1 VFLVHRER
9 LVQEVFRVNEA
20 FKDLLVKRE
29 RLEILVLEDTKE
41 TKEIRETLVHRV
53 FRVSR
58 VFKDSRGTKV
68 TKVTRVSRVF
78 REKRETLVEHMNTTS
93 QQYQALG

>member
-9 LVQEVFRVNEA
+9 LVQEVFRANEV

-41 TKEIRETLVHRV
+41 TREIRETLVHRV

-58 VFKDSRGTKV
+58 VFKD
-68 TKVTRVSRVF
+68 
-78 REKRETLVEHMNTTS
+78 
-93 QQYQALG
+93 